1 MGKAKL
7 VEIEGKPGVY
17 TYEGLERTPE
27 TILRVELQSLQIEYE
42 IKRRK
47 IIEKHE
53 EEFRRCKL
61 DAL

>member
-27 TILRVELQSLQIEYE
+27 TMLKVELESLQIEYE

-47 IIEKHE
+47 IIEKYE
-53 EEFRRCKL
+53 EHLGRVPSEK
-61 DAL
+61 A